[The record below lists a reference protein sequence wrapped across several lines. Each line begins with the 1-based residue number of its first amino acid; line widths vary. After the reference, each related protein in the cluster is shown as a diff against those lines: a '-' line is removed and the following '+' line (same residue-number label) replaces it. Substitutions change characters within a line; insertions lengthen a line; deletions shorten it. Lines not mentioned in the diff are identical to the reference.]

1 GLNFKKEGEILK
13 IFYVKQLKEDEFL
26 VLEIKNSFI
35 LEEIEGFLHKSREGV
50 FGKIYGALYFENT
63 PFYWSQEANGPRNL
77 DDIDFLNRVVYV
89 RIPLHNE
96 DVTFLLFYPDSQINS
111 QVLPIIIFRS
121 VAFFT
126 LAALI
131 AMLFVFVSY
140 KNLEKRFKKIT
151 EISKAIAEGNILKD
165 IRIIPGKDEFG
176 VIEEGLNY
184 SLKVI
189 NREILMRERIIN
201 ERTKA
206 LNTYI
211 EGMELVLAI
220 FLRGI
225 RAKTDEELF
234 NAVNSVLKNK
244 LKGYD
249 FGVWYIWKKD
259 EDLFYLQSVFG
270 IERDELVD
278 IVKKETVNE
287 IIEIEDIR
295 TPKELIDLFKDKFL
309 KQDKIKINDLKLIK
323 PISLEFVVPKI
334 RPIVFGILGSR
345 EGTLE
350 KITEKLSL
358 LLSTVINLLLI
369 KIDQDTKLK
378 ETIKE
383 LEEANMAKINFINM
397 VSHDLRTPLNA
408 ILGFTQMLIIEAYGE
423 ISDKQREILYKI
435 QTSGRHLI
443 SLIDELLESA
453 KLEAKRRRPILGIID
468 QELLI
473 KSVKDTIL
481 PLAQEK
487 ELEFRLDVNT
497 KTKEIYSD
505 YDALKRI
512 IINLLDNAVKYTDR
526 GYIEFKYIED
536 GERILIEVKDTG
548 KGIPKDKI
556 NRIFE
561 PFETILPKMGTGLGL
576 SITKR
581 LVEILGGSISVES
594 ELDKGSVFRVIIPLK
609 RFPPLKKTE
618 EGFKENSVLII
629 ENNPEDVELIKDIF
643 EREGKIIYI
652 AKTGEEA
659 YSILNK
665 LIPEIIFIDIVLP
678 DYSGLEIIKEI
689 RKKEE
694 FQKTPIFV
702 YSAMEKRKIIGI
714 SKYFE
719 KGKIDFGTLTKKV
732 FGFLKKGKIKCGV
745 LYDQEIKEIMED
757 ILKTN
762 HKLEIKF
769 MLPLKDLKNVEEWKD
784 YIMKSLRKTEVSFVM
799 IFVSEKH
806 KEVPFN
812 LNLLKI
818 IFEYEKIIR
827 VGHVVI
833 YLKGDTIIGTDVLI
847 GGEQESISNEIIRQL
862 ENLIE

>member
-1 GLNFKKEGEILK
+1 
-13 IFYVKQLKEDEFL
+13 
-26 VLEIKNSFI
+26 
-35 LEEIEGFLHKSREGV
+35 
-50 FGKIYGALYFENT
+50 
-63 PFYWSQEANGPRNL
+63 
-77 DDIDFLNRVVYV
+77 
-89 RIPLHNE
+89 
-96 DVTFLLFYPDSQINS
+96 
-111 QVLPIIIFRS
+111 
-121 VAFFT
+121 
-126 LAALI
+126 
-131 AMLFVFVSY
+131 M
-140 KNLEKRFKKIT
+140 
-151 EISKAIAEGNILKD
+151 
-165 IRIIPGKDEFG
+165 
-176 VIEEGLNY
+176 
-184 SLKVI
+184 
-189 NREILMRERIIN
+189 
-201 ERTKA
+201 
-206 LNTYI
+206 
-211 EGMELVLAI
+211 
-220 FLRGI
+220 
-225 RAKTDEELF
+225 
-234 NAVNSVLKNK
+234 
-244 LKGYD
+244 
-249 FGVWYIWKKD
+249 
-259 EDLFYLQSVFG
+259 
-270 IERDELVD
+270 
-278 IVKKETVNE
+278 
-287 IIEIEDIR
+287 
-295 TPKELIDLFKDKFL
+295 
-309 KQDKIKINDLKLIK
+309 
-323 PISLEFVVPKI
+323 
-334 RPIVFGILGSR
+334 
-345 EGTLE
+345 E
-350 KITEKLSL
+350 KITEKLTP

-378 ETIKE
+378 EAIKK

-435 QTSGRHLI
+435 QTSGRHLT

-481 PLAQEK
+481 PLMQEK
-487 ELEFRLDVNT
+487 GLEFRLDVNT

-526 GYIEFKYIED
+526 GYVEFKYIED

-548 KGIPKDKI
+548 KGIPKDEV

-561 PFETILPKMGTGLGL
+561 PFETILPKRGTGLGL

-581 LVEILGGSISVES
+581 LVEILGGTISVES
-594 ELDKGSVFRVIIPLK
+594 ESDKGSVFRVVIPLK

-652 AKTGEEA
+652 AKTGKEA

-665 LIPEIIFIDIVLP
+665 IIPEIIFIDIVLP